1 VFPALQ
7 RVNVTIIT
15 SNGKRFSKQLDY
27 PKGDARNPLSDREVE
42 EKFAAL
48 AEGALTKPRQRRVFD
63 TIWNLEK
70 AGSITTLMELLKSEQ
85 SPAAHG

>member
-1 VFPALQ
+1 LQ

-15 SNGKRFSKQLDY
+15 TGNKRFNKQLDY

-48 AEGALTKPRQRRVFD
+48 ADGALTRPRQRRVLD
-63 TIWNLEK
+63 IIWNLEK
-70 AGSITTLMELLKSEQ
+70 ASSVTSLMETLKAEK
-85 SPAAHG
+85 SPA